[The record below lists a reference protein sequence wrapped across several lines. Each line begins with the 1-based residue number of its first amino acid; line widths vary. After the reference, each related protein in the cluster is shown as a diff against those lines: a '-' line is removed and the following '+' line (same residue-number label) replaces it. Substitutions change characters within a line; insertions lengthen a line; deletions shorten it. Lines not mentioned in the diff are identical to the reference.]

1 MGMKYFIESC
11 KKLENQY
18 ALIDTPH
25 TICWCFTFSD
35 FSLTKKT
42 IKDAGIKAN
51 PMVKISEDKNPSAV
65 FSNYWILQVFGH
77 GWLIT
82 SIESEG
88 LLECFLIIAWL
99 TAFKNTGA
107 LSYTKEFNKRVY

>member
-1 MGMKYFIESC
+1 
-11 KKLENQY
+11 
-18 ALIDTPH
+18 
-25 TICWCFTFSD
+25 
-35 FSLTKKT
+35 
-42 IKDAGIKAN
+42 
-51 PMVKISEDKNPSAV
+51 MVKISEDKNPSAV

-77 GWLIT
+77 GWLITFILQSKNT

-107 LSYTKEFNKRVY
+107 LSYTKEFNKSVY